1 MPIWHNFL
9 AAAAAADCSLL
20 STTTLLPPPDA
31 SSSTLKTWASA
42 NAPIIAQAKAHCHAH
57 DSALRSARFKQAR
70 NDLNAI
76 YLDAITGSGRLSPFL
91 KRVMHP
97 IHRVLKHTQIDT
109 LAGGAST
116 VPSVIKARIASH
128 VYDWHRVRRS
138 APPAPGSGST
148 PQINHDFATV
158 ASLYDEANHA
168 TPIPSITDLIST
180 DSFLK
185 TARSV
190 SPHSCP
196 GDSGISAKLLT
207 YCPPAAITALTD
219 LSNLCLR
226 WAALP
231 NQYDCAMLM
240 LIPKPGA
247 QTFSNSRPISLLEA
261 PLKVVTRIV
270 NNRLTHALLD
280 AAYFSAVQFGF
291 LPGRGCSDPFHAL
304 LSCIEDAKSRNLPLH
319 LCLVDLEKAFDSL
332 ERWSLQKSYQRAG
345 INAHDVQFLLALDG
359 TGSAKI
365 ITPFGLTKPTKV
377 KRGVRQGECLS
388 STKFI
393 IWLEPWL
400 QHIAATYPEIGYT
413 LPDGTRILLLCFAD
427 DVAILTSNHE
437 DMQTIMTSLCA
448 FLSYHGVTISQ
459 TKTVYTSR
467 STIRLP
473 LTARIFSRDS
483 TPANIYHRTVD
494 IEHHP
499 ANKVIKYL
507 GGGLSLD
514 LDWANIF
521 ASTDS
526 AITMDLKRLAN
537 RRLTLQQAMLVANTV
552 IRGRA
557 GFFLQL
563 APFPRD
569 MVKKWDVQ
577 LDRLLK
583 LKGNLPY
590 TSSPAVLHSPKSKG
604 GIELFSFAAIAQASS
619 VTGLLARLNNP
630 TFVGSAARTR
640 WHHMQNIIN
649 PYPSQAPSDS
659 LTMHCCNRAKSI
671 GYTIF
676 QNKPVPECP
685 GVDPLTSTNTPNTI
699 ANLRMVAATETMLS
713 TILPLSD
720 SDLLST
726 LESLGLHHLSQ
737 IATPNGSIRAWNEFS
752 NRREPAQW
760 YQRLANLPRFR
771 IFPHPIQAQDLIK
784 IQPPPLPSTDAPDY
798 TPRLIRQRPDSAQRS
813 FDSPPTP
820 PTTLPQLIFFTDGS
834 IKNRRGCPHGGHGSV
849 TLYDVPGWAQSTV
862 RIRRPGQPS
871 YTLKVGRRL
880 AAHLTLGDEP
890 ISVDTME
897 LRTLLDIAEN
907 APAIDIVVFV
917 DPTYITKN
925 LPNMRKLTTL
935 RWTRFS
941 NRHLWKRLIAAIDR
955 READGFTLKV
965 IKCAAHDKDPT
976 QHPHISLGNYVADLA
991 AKEAASFCSPHTDWL
1006 PDDHTHFSLA
1016 FNNKLVRGD
1025 PRRHI
1030 RRTIASRSLHHLVT
1044 LPVEGASTQR
1054 ALEGQLHAP
1063 TLADIRNP
1071 LKWAKSARQSIY
1083 PFALALQG
1091 RALSN
1096 TPSKTFRSRKNE
1108 LAQQLTLVPTT
1119 PIPAESAHALTPTQL
1134 IPTVHPIGK
1143 AAPNPRNANANRHT
1157 GPSTTDP
1164 SALSAPNPRI

>member
-1 MPIWHNFL
+1 
-9 AAAAAADCSLL
+9 
-20 STTTLLPPPDA
+20 
-31 SSSTLKTWASA
+31 
-42 NAPIIAQAKAHCHAH
+42 
-57 DSALRSARFKQAR
+57 
-70 NDLNAI
+70 
-76 YLDAITGSGRLSPFL
+76 
-91 KRVMHP
+91 
-97 IHRVLKHTQIDT
+97 
-109 LAGGAST
+109 
-116 VPSVIKARIASH
+116 
-128 VYDWHRVRRS
+128 
-138 APPAPGSGST
+138 
-148 PQINHDFATV
+148 
-158 ASLYDEANHA
+158 
-168 TPIPSITDLIST
+168 
-180 DSFLK
+180 
-185 TARSV
+185 
-190 SPHSCP
+190 
-196 GDSGISAKLLT
+196 
-207 YCPPAAITALTD
+207 
-219 LSNLCLR
+219 
-226 WAALP
+226 
-231 NQYDCAMLM
+231 
-240 LIPKPGA
+240 
-247 QTFSNSRPISLLEA
+247 
-261 PLKVVTRIV
+261 
-270 NNRLTHALLD
+270 
-280 AAYFSAVQFGF
+280 
-291 LPGRGCSDPFHAL
+291 
-304 LSCIEDAKSRNLPLH
+304 
-319 LCLVDLEKAFDSL
+319 
-332 ERWSLQKSYQRAG
+332 
-345 INAHDVQFLLALDG
+345 
-359 TGSAKI
+359 
-365 ITPFGLTKPTKV
+365 
-377 KRGVRQGECLS
+377 
-388 STKFI
+388 
-393 IWLEPWL
+393 
-400 QHIAATYPEIGYT
+400 
-413 LPDGTRILLLCFAD
+413 
-427 DVAILTSNHE
+427 
-437 DMQTIMTSLCA
+437 MQTIMTSLCA

-483 TPANIYHRTVD
+483 TPATIHHRTVD

-537 RRLTLQQAMLVANTV
+537 RRLTLQQTMLVANTV

-630 TFVGSAARTR
+630 TFVGAAARTR
-640 WHHMQNIIN
+640 WHHMQSIIN

-699 ANLRMVAATETMLS
+699 ANLRVVAATETMLS

-752 NRREPAQW
+752 NRRKPAQW
-760 YQRLANLPRFR
+760 YERLANLPRFR

-798 TPRLIRQRPDSAQRS
+798 NLRLIRQRPDSAQRS

-1030 RRTIASRSLHHLVT
+1030 RRTIASRSLHQLVT

-1091 RALSN
+1091 RALSS

-1108 LAQQLTLVPTT
+1108 LAQHLTLVPTT
-1119 PIPAESAHALTPTQL
+1119 PIPQAARPRSDSDPSDSDSASDWESRPKPTQRKRKPPHRSL
-1134 IPTVHPIGK
+1134 NHRPLCPLCTKPTDLEGDHPDSWHLATTCPPLVSHRTTTRLECYGILRPLLTTHGTLVPHLHRWLRTVSQQPD
-1143 AAPNPRNANANRHT
+1143 APLYHVPADIKIIQTFQLLDGFHIVNQDQLMGNELPKNTSTIIHFPANRFPVAPHD
-1157 GPSTTDP
+1157 PAWIPRKP
-1164 SALSAPNPRI
+1164 SALLLFKGPNPLPEVSELQVRALADMLRCRLWLGAHGLLLRWGNTAWALDRAPSRYEDEVDNTLNHFGLLPLHNPRPPAGDTDWHPSQSWLGHMPPNSLHPGLPAPLLKSVYTALTASILIGQEDTYRTYKRLVAQELHFRKRSSQWRTPTKAQDPIHSLRPNKGHLAPVSALLQPCTAVSNHAWRGWHTPTN